1 MMEATLTQDEK
12 MLLTHLPSAIGG
24 AMAVAGRSGLFGT
37 GKEMFATSQAL
48 LAGAKDYP
56 DNALIRDIVPDVA
69 GDRSAEMEDMRA
81 TRDWSMARMK
91 GRQVDSAEKMI
102 AAVVEDCREAAGVL
116 ARIDPQQAYEYK
128 AWAMQIADKVAQA
141 STEGGFLG
149 IGGTRLS
156 DAETKLLEEI
166 RGALGA

>member
-1 MMEATLTQDEK
+1 METTLTQDEK

-81 TRDWSMARMK
+81 TRDWSMARMTTSS
-91 GRQVDSAEKMI
+91 RVSSAPPFPM
-102 AAVVEDCREAAGVL
+102 
-116 ARIDPQQAYEYK
+116 PK
-128 AWAMQIADKVAQA
+128 ATSISLPGAM
-141 STEGGFLG
+141 
-149 IGGTRLS
+149 R
-156 DAETKLLEEI
+156 
-166 RGALGA
+166 

>member
-1 MMEATLTQDEK
+1 METTLTQDEK

-116 ARIDPQQAYEYK
+116 SRLDANEAAEYK

-156 DAETKLLEEI
+156 DSESRLLEEI
-166 RGALGA
+166 RGALNA